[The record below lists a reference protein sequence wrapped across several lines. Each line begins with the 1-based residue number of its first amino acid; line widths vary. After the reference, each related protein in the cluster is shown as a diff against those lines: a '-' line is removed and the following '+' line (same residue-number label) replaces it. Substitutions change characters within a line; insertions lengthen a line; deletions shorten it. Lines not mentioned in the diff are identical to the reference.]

1 MTSRKIALRENIATL
16 PTLLNCFYYFMYR
29 TKSGPHMLTYFKST
43 KPILSRQT
51 WKIHTEMHF
60 SSLERNSAGVGEFF
74 GLLKKQLLLQSR
86 KKRREEEE
94 LSSSF
99 FSYDTSIIP
108 KFNAPR
114 KWYEKSKQKGRD
126 GSGNPIGLEKRI
138 TWNRFLFQQHCLSSS
153 LHHILS
159 CFAHRHSSLRS
170 NKKTWFAWWT
180 MRRFFFVP
188 GLGSNIIVN
197 ILWWGRIC
205 GDFCNQLKDFSFN
218 CRASSSWVVC
228 KAKNPTQLHSL
239 IFQRELKAFSFCSR
253 VCN

>member
-1 MTSRKIALRENIATL
+1 MH
-16 PTLLNCFYYFMYR
+16 F
-29 TKSGPHMLTYFKST
+29 TKSGLYFLTYLQQNT

-114 KWYEKSKQKGRD
+114 KWYEKSKQKRQR
-126 GSGNPIGLEKRI
+126 RI
-138 TWNRFLFQQHCLSSS
+138 LKSNRPWKKNHLKSFFFIPTTLFVVVLASHPRVLSIAIVGKPSQQQ
-153 LHHILS
+153 
-159 CFAHRHSSLRS
+159 
-170 NKKTWFAWWT
+170 KTWFAWWT
-180 MRRFFFVP
+180 MVGFFCAGTWFQHN
-188 GLGSNIIVN
+188 S
-197 ILWWGRIC
+197 
-205 GDFCNQLKDFSFN
+205 K
-218 CRASSSWVVC
+218 
-228 KAKNPTQLHSL
+228 HSL
-239 IFQRELKAFSFCSR
+239 MR
-253 VCN
+253 

>member
-1 MTSRKIALRENIATL
+1 
-16 PTLLNCFYYFMYR
+16 
-29 TKSGPHMLTYFKST
+29 
-43 KPILSRQT
+43 
-51 WKIHTEMHF
+51 MHF

-114 KWYEKSKQKGRD
+114 KWYEKSKQKRQR
-126 GSGNPIGLEKRI
+126 RI
-138 TWNRFLFQQHCLSSS
+138 LKSNKPWKKNHLKSFFLFQHTVCRRPCITSS
-153 LHHILS
+153 
-159 CFAHRHSSLRS
+159 CVVHRHSRKTFAAT
-170 NKKTWFAWWT
+170 KK
-180 MRRFFFVP
+180 RDSHGGRCVVFFCVP